1 MKLRIFESAQGD
13 CLLLEGQDKKLV
25 LCDGGMRSSIK
36 SHVRDELA
44 KLRTKGRELAF
55 VYVSHIDSDHISGV
69 LQLLEDE
76 VEWRVFDYQS
86 SLPNGNPT
94 KPDVP
99 RPPVIKGLLHN
110 SFRDQIGIN
119 TSTEVADL
127 LAVAVPS
134 LLATANFDLV
144 NAALAL
150 QDIAVS
156 IPEAIEVSR
165 LSASDAL
172 DIPVNRIP
180 GLTTTGKLLFFRSAA
195 QSFKVGG
202 MRFTIVGPGEQELT
216 DLKTG
221 WVNWLRDNKIRVRDL
236 RRELK
241 RRIDEFSNGT
251 PGSPFDL
258 GGWNGIPD
266 FKQVTAPN
274 VASLMFM
281 VEEDGK
287 RLLLTGD
294 SEQEK
299 ILTGLQQ
306 TGFLGDQ
313 SLHVDVLKVQ
323 HHGSEH
329 NMDPHFARQVSADHY
344 VFCGNGENG
353 NPNPEVIDF
362 VFNSRRGAPNERA
375 LAPVANGRRF
385 HFWFSTTSAAQDPES
400 GRHDAFKDL
409 EDHVEHLRQS
419 SQGQLVL
426 HFNQAASIEL
436 KIH

>member
-1 MKLRIFESAQGD
+1 MKLDIFESAQGD
-13 CLLLEGQDKKLV
+13 CLLLEGKDKKLV

-44 KLRTKGRELAF
+44 KLRSKGRELEF

-76 VEWRVFDYQS
+76 VEWRVFDFQS
-86 SLPNGNPT
+86 SQPNG
-94 KPDVP
+94 KPKKPNVP
-99 RPPVIKGLLHN
+99 RPPVINGLLHN

-134 LLATANFDLV
+134 LLATANLDLV
-144 NAALAL
+144 NQALDL
-150 QDIAVS
+150 QEIAVS

-165 LSASDAL
+165 LSAPDAL
-172 DIPVNRIP
+172 AIPVNRVP
-180 GLTTTGKLLFFRSAA
+180 GLSTTGKLLFFRDPV
-195 QSFKVGG
+195 QSFKVGA

-221 WVNWLRDNKIRVRDL
+221 WVNWLRDNKTRVRDL

-241 RRIDEFSNGT
+241 RRIDEFSSGV

-258 GGWNGIPD
+258 GNWNGIPD
-266 FKQVTAPN
+266 FKGVTPPN
-274 VASLMFM
+274 IASLMFM
-281 VEEDGK
+281 VEENGK

-294 SEQEK
+294 SQHEK
-299 ILTGLQQ
+299 ILTGLRQ
-306 TGFLGDQ
+306 TGFLGNQ
-313 SLHVDVLKVQ
+313 GLHLDVLKVQ
-323 HHGSEH
+323 HHGAKH
-329 NMDPHFARQVSADHY
+329 NMDPEFARQVSADHY
-344 VFCGNGENG
+344 VFCGNGLNG
-353 NPNPEVIDF
+353 NPEPAVIDF
-362 VFNSRRGAPNERA
+362 VFNSRRGTPSQRA

-385 HFWFSTTSAAQDPES
+385 HFWFSTTSAKQEPES
-400 GRHDAFKDL
+400 PRCVAFEEL
-409 EDHVEHLRQS
+409 EDHVEQLRQS

-436 KIH
+436 KIQ

>member
-13 CLLLEGQDKKLV
+13 CLLLEGKDKKLV
-25 LCDGGMRSSIK
+25 LCDGGMQSSFK

-44 KLRTKGRELAF
+44 RLRTKGRELEF

-69 LQLLEDE
+69 MQLLQDE
-76 VEWRVFDYQS
+76 VEWRVFDFRS
-86 SLPNGNPT
+86 SLDDGAAT
-94 KPDVP
+94 KPNVP
-99 RPPVIKGLLHN
+99 RPPVVNGLLHN
-110 SFRDQIGIN
+110 SFSDQIGIN
-119 TSTEVADL
+119 TSREVADL

-134 LLATANFDLV
+134 LLASANLDLV

-156 IPEAIEVSR
+156 IPEAITVSR
-165 LSASDAL
+165 LSAPDAL
-172 DIPVNRIP
+172 DIPVNRVP
-180 GLTTTGKLLFFRSAA
+180 GLSTTGRLLFFRDTV
-195 QSFKVGG
+195 QSFRVGG

-221 WVNWLRDNKIRVRDL
+221 WVNWLRDNKTRVRDL

-266 FKQVTAPN
+266 FQHVTAPN

-294 SEQEK
+294 SQQEK

-306 TGFLGDQ
+306 TGFLGNQ
-313 SLHVDVLKVQ
+313 GLHVDVLKVQ

-344 VFCGNGENG
+344 VFCGNGLNG

-362 VFNSRRGAPNERA
+362 VFNSRRGAPSERA
-375 LAPVANGRRF
+375 LAPIANGRRF
-385 HFWFSTTSAAQDPES
+385 HFWFSTTSAAQDPDS
-400 GRHDAFKDL
+400 ARRVAFKGL
-409 EDHVEHLRQS
+409 EDHVKQLRQS

-426 HFNQAASIEL
+426 HFNQATAIEL
-436 KIH
+436 KIQ

>member
-13 CLLLEGQDKKLV
+13 CLLLEGKDKKLV
-25 LCDGGMRSSIK
+25 LCDGGMQSSFK
-36 SHVRDELA
+36 SHVRNELA
-44 KLRTKGRELAF
+44 RLRTKGRELEF

-69 LQLLEDE
+69 MQLLQDE
-76 VEWRVFDYQS
+76 VEWRVFDFQS
-86 SLPNGNPT
+86 SLDDGAAT
-94 KPDVP
+94 KPNVP
-99 RPPVIKGLLHN
+99 RPPVVNGLLHN
-110 SFRDQIGIN
+110 SFSDQIGIN
-119 TSTEVADL
+119 TSREVADL

-134 LLATANFDLV
+134 LLASANLDLV

-156 IPEAIEVSR
+156 IPEAITVSR
-165 LSASDAL
+165 LSAPDAL
-172 DIPVNRIP
+172 DIPVNRVP
-180 GLTTTGKLLFFRSAA
+180 GLSTTGKLLFFRDTV

-221 WVNWLRDNKIRVRDL
+221 WVNWLRDNKTRVRDL

-266 FKQVTAPN
+266 FQHVTAPN

-294 SEQEK
+294 SQQEK

-306 TGFLGDQ
+306 TGFLGNQ
-313 SLHVDVLKVQ
+313 GLHVDVLKVQ

-344 VFCGNGENG
+344 VFCGNGLNG

-362 VFNSRRGAPNERA
+362 VFNSRRGAPSERA
-375 LAPVANGRRF
+375 LAPIANGRRF
-385 HFWFSTTSAAQDPES
+385 HFWFSTTSAAQDPDS
-400 GRHDAFKDL
+400 ARRVAFKGL
-409 EDHVEHLRQS
+409 EDHVKQLRQS

-426 HFNQAASIEL
+426 HFNQATAIEL
-436 KIH
+436 KIQ

>member
-1 MKLRIFESAQGD
+1 
-13 CLLLEGQDKKLV
+13 
-25 LCDGGMRSSIK
+25 
-36 SHVRDELA
+36 
-44 KLRTKGRELAF
+44 
-55 VYVSHIDSDHISGV
+55 
-69 LQLLEDE
+69 
-76 VEWRVFDYQS
+76 
-86 SLPNGNPT
+86 
-94 KPDVP
+94 
-99 RPPVIKGLLHN
+99 
-110 SFRDQIGIN
+110 
-119 TSTEVADL
+119 
-127 LAVAVPS
+127 
-134 LLATANFDLV
+134 
-144 NAALAL
+144 
-150 QDIAVS
+150 
-156 IPEAIEVSR
+156 
-165 LSASDAL
+165 
-172 DIPVNRIP
+172 
-180 GLTTTGKLLFFRSAA
+180 
-195 QSFKVGG
+195 

-221 WVNWLRDNKIRVRDL
+221 WVNWLRDNKTRVRDL

-266 FKQVTAPN
+266 FKHVTAPN

-294 SEQEK
+294 SQQEK

-306 TGFLGDQ
+306 TGFLGNQ
-313 SLHVDVLKVQ
+313 GLHVDVLKVQ

-344 VFCGNGENG
+344 VFCGNGLNG

-362 VFNSRRGAPNERA
+362 VFNSRRGAPRRA
-375 LAPVANGRRF
+375 GAGADRQR
-385 HFWFSTTSAAQDPES
+385 SAVSLLVQHDVGGAGS
-400 GRHDAFKDL
+400 GRADADDAFKAL
-409 EDHVEHLRQS
+409 EDHVEQLRQS

-436 KIH
+436 KIQ